1 MWPPLLMLD
10 PPSAES
16 ALEYRFNRMDH
27 AHSKAIEAGTDN
39 HASSGGQGQLS
50 LSSDALMFP
59 WESCLTGT
67 EVQNS
72 NGKIGPWGEYEQH
85 ISGDIAL
92 AARQYFY
99 ASGDKD
105 WLSSR
110 GFPLVKGIA
119 DFYAKRAVV
128 SNVSGRYDSEFGG
141 WRGRDRS
148 GEIVPE
154 KSSHASILAHAAPRL
169 PCSLP
174 PPTPLVNLVMGPDE
188 YAWPVNNSAYTN
200 AVAAIAL
207 DFATE
212 AAGVL
217 WQQADPLWSTV
228 ASGLKNL
235 LVNETVPNRPDL
247 QGGYHPEYAGFPK
260 DPSNPK
266 VKQADTVMLSFPLGV
281 DMDPKVLSNDLD
293 FYDDVTDP
301 NGPAMTWAIFAIGWI
316 NVGNFTRSQPHFTRQ
331 LDNIKGPFRVWQET
345 PNGGTTNFITGA
357 GGFIQSVLFGTSGMR
372 IKQDGLYFT
381 PPPPNA
387 SGWVG

>member
-1 MWPPLLMLD
+1 MCSCVLQKSLNASLYAIRSSIRADWPYGLSPGGLASNGYSGHTFWDQETWMWPPLLMLD
-10 PPSAES
+10 PTCAAS

-27 AHSKAIEAGTDN
+27 AHSKAIQAGTDN

-59 WESCLTGT
+59 WESCLTGA

-92 AARQYFY
+92 AVRQYYY

-105 WLSSR
+105 WLRSR

-119 DFYAKRAVV
+119 DFYAKRAVP
-128 SNVSGRYDSEFGG
+128 NNESGRYD
-141 WRGRDRS
+141 
-148 GEIVPE
+148 IN
-154 KSSHASILAHAAPRL
+154 I
-169 PCSLP
+169 
-174 PPTPLVNLVMGPDE
+174 VMGPDE
-188 YAWPVNNSAYTN
+188 YAYPVNNSAYTN
-200 AVAAIAL
+200 AVATIAL

-228 ASGLKNL
+228 ASGLRTL

-247 QGGYHPEYAGFPK
+247 QGGYHPEYQGFPK

-281 DMDPKVLSNDLD
+281 DMQPEVLSNDLD
-293 FYDDVTDP
+293 FYDGVTDP
-301 NGPAMTWAIFAIGWI
+301 NGPAMVRFC
-316 NVGNFTRSQPHFTRQ
+316 
-331 LDNIKGPFRVWQET
+331 
-345 PNGGTTNFITGA
+345 
-357 GGFIQSVLFGTSGMR
+357 
-372 IKQDGLYFT
+372 
-381 PPPPNA
+381 
-387 SGWVG
+387 